1 MSSFFTVNI
10 PLGTDLI
17 SSSQPLIEGNFNALY
32 AWSSVD
38 HTVLNGTVL
47 PSQPQGTHQAI
58 RFEQQAGDPVTSSS
72 QLGFYNKLDV
82 NNINQLWL
90 RLISSGAVLQV
101 TGPVSILGALGP
113 PTTYGGQTM
122 ILGGIIVK
130 WGNAVVASAKT
141 ITFPVAF
148 PNNCFGVVISIN
160 NTGAATQTIV
170 TDGYPSN
177 TAFLARLNPSGT
189 PLNCFWIALGN

>member
-1 MSSFFTVNI
+1 MSTFTVNI
-10 PLGTDLI
+10 PLGTDLL
-17 SSSQPLIEGNFNALY
+17 SSSQPLIEGNFNSLF

-38 HTVLNGTVL
+38 HTPLNGTITY
-47 PSQPQGTHQAI
+47 PQQGTHQAI
-58 RFEQQAGDPVTSSS
+58 RFEQQAGDPVTSAS

-113 PTTYGGQTM
+113 PPTYGGQTM

-130 WGNAVVASAKT
+130 WGNAIVASATT
-141 ITFPVAF
+141 ITFPVQF
-148 PNNCFGVVISIN
+148 PTACFGVVVSIN
-160 NTGAATQTIV
+160 NTGAATQTV
-170 TDGYPSN
+170 NTDGFP
-177 TAFLARLNPSGT
+177 AQDKFVARLNPSGT